1 MLKVITGCVHAWI
14 LMRMSSLPDTIVFHR
29 EGLIEYHLLFSNPK
43 DYFSNLFHSGYDTG
57 YGGIFSS
64 ANSYWN
70 DLTSNLIIKFL
81 SLCDIFS
88 FGNYYVN
95 VIFYNY
101 VIFFGAIGLY
111 CVFDTVYANKRYQ
124 LIATCFLLPS
134 LLFFSSTIHK
144 EGLIFAAIGVAV
156 FNIQTALYKTGF
168 TASRIIYISFAL
180 CFIFLQRNYVLLA
193 FLPAAFAWI
202 LSVVKK
208 YPGWLT
214 FIITYTAGAI
224 LFFTAGGLSPKL
236 NLPMKVSQK
245 QWDFEHLQTPSTYI
259 MIDSLAPTFKGFAS
273 NAPQAF
279 NHSLLRPYF
288 TDNKLSIS
296 LLPLSV
302 ELFIYEM
309 LVLVFIFVGN
319 KTATQD
325 PFILFGLF
333 FSLSILLIIG
343 YTIPIIGAIV
353 RYRSIYLPFILTPI
367 ICSINWERI
376 KSPLQFLK

>member
-1 MLKVITGCVHAWI
+1 
-14 LMRMSSLPDTIVFHR
+14 MRMSSLPDTLVFHR
-29 EGLIEYHLLFSNPK
+29 EGLIEYHLLFTNPK
-43 DYFSNLFHSGYDTG
+43 DYFSNLFYSGYGTG
-57 YGGIFSS
+57 YGGLFSS

-111 CVFDTVYANKRYQ
+111 RVFDMVYANKKYQ

-144 EGLIFAAIGVAV
+144 EGLIYAAIGVAV

-168 TASRIIYISFAL
+168 TARRIIYISFAL

-193 FLPAAFAWI
+193 FLPAAFAWM
-202 LSVVKK
+202 LSVIKK

-214 FIITYTAGAI
+214 FITTYTAGAI
-224 LFFTAGGLSPKL
+224 LFFAAGELSPKL
-236 NLPMKVSQK
+236 NLPRKVSQK
-245 QWDFEHLQTPSTYI
+245 QWDFKQLQIPSTYI
-259 MIDSLAPTFKGFAS
+259 IIDSLAPTFKGFAS
-273 NAPQAF
+273 NAPQAL

-288 TDNKLSIS
+288 ADNKLSMS
-296 LLPLSV
+296 LLPFSV

-309 LVLVFIFVGN
+309 LVLLFIFVGN
-319 KTATQD
+319 KTGTQN
-325 PFILFGLF
+325 PFILFCLF

-343 YTIPIIGAIV
+343 YTVPIIGAIV

-367 ICSINWERI
+367 VCSIKWQRI
-376 KSPLQFLK
+376 KNTLQF